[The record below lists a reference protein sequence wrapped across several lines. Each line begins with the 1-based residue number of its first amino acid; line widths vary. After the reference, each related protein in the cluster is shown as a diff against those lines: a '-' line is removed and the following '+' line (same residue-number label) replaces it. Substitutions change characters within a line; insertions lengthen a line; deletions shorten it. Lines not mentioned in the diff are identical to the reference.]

1 MAREDGT
8 HPLARSRSCH
18 HTLGHVGA
26 ARRVPGVETVRCPKS
41 RARSPVT
48 VSVCSESWDVRPRVL
63 SMHHLVLCRQNVH
76 DTPLPFP
83 RPVSH
88 STEQGLL
95 FQHSFGDPLLASR
108 LAFCVILESFLQSN
122 NTHEHHN
129 MLFFLC
135 RTISILRSRH
145 GKHCTTCILYE
156 EAPETLN
163 HRITLLSTLD

>member
-1 MAREDGT
+1 MCQGWRQCDAPRAGLGVQSPCPCAQSPGT
-8 HPLARSRSCH
+8 CVHAS
-18 HTLGHVGA
+18 
-26 ARRVPGVETVRCPKS
+26 
-41 RARSPVT
+41 SPCT
-48 VSVCSESWDVRPRVL
+48 TWSSA
-63 SMHHLVLCRQNVH
+63 